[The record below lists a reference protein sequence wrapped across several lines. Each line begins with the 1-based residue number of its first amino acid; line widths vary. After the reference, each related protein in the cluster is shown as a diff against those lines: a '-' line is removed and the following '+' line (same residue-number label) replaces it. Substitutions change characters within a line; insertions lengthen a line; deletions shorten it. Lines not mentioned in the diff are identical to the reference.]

1 MNIYFVEWGFD
12 NVRFSEVKVFYKMV
26 DAYAFADSLTARMVR
41 ITKREDG
48 TYTPDRVLRSV
59 GI

>member
-12 NVRFSEVKVFYKMV
+12 NVYFSEVKVFYKMI
-26 DAYAFADSLTARMVR
+26 DAYAFADSLTARILR

-48 TYTPDRVLRSV
+48 SYTPDRVLRSV